1 MDVGVPVSKDYTGAW
16 WLPAH
21 ADNIRPG
28 TNHPKVLVLHTPE
41 EPVDQVEV
49 TPRYFSRQIFI
60 TLPEGRIVQRRA
72 STHYYASGGVG
83 TQGDGDLYQMV
94 REDQGAIA
102 NGVLGK
108 PYPADTDPNIS
119 LNLQSLSIEIEG
131 YAANIHLTCL
141 PGTRQWATVVRWVE
155 SRSAKYNIPLD
166 RAHVIGHQEVANNRT
181 DPGGFDIQRVIDEA
195 RALRNQNGDDD
206 MQLEIVKTVDDDG
219 NGYLFLTTIPQ
230 AWRIYIT
237 NALFMSYMQEKRGWP
252 SGIRTLEGNDKT
264 VFGLLPRLPDVPEA
278 N

>member
-1 MDVGVPVSKDYTGAW
+1 MCVLVDVGVPVSKDYTGAW

-60 TLPEGRIVQRRA
+60 TLPDGTVVQRRA

-155 SRSAKYNIPLD
+155 SRSAKYNVLLD

-206 MQLEIVKTVDDDG
+206 MTTYK
-219 NGYLFLTTIPQ
+219 LFQTWAPAKLWNIQYDSGVPMWRRWVTTQAGAQKLIAAHGEPETISIDELASIP
-230 AWRIYIT
+230 
-237 NALFMSYMQEKRGWP
+237 AL
-252 SGIRTLEGNDKT
+252 
-264 VFGLLPRLPDVPEA
+264 
-278 N
+278 